1 MTSSRPRDISNPV
14 FVRFYR
20 RNRRSAVKR
29 GENEHRRRILDGL
42 TGRVVELGPGDGA
55 NFPLY
60 PTTVTEVVAV
70 EPEPRFRRQAEEAAR
85 GADVPVRV
93 VPGTAEDLP
102 LEAESV
108 DAVLASLV
116 LCTVPDQAVA
126 LAEARRVIR
135 PGGELRFYEHVH
147 ADRQPL
153 RALLEL
159 ADRSRIWP
167 TIAGGCHPT
176 RDTLSAIK
184 AAGFHRRALR
194 AVPVQPQPDRAERP
208 PYPRG
213 RAAQARM
220 IGTARMRIATCH
232 RDSNPRPP
240 GPQPLRRRVVGG

>member
-1 MTSSRPRDISNPV
+1 MTPSDARDVSNPI

-29 GENEHRRRILDGL
+29 GENEHRRRALEGL

-60 PTTVTEVVAV
+60 PSTVTEVIAV

-85 GADVPVRV
+85 GAEIPVRV
-93 VPGTAEDLP
+93 RPGGAEALP
-102 LEAESV
+102 LEDESV

-116 LCTVPDQAVA
+116 LCTVPDQAAA

-153 RALLEL
+153 RAFLEV

-167 TIAGGCHPT
+167 TVGGGCHPT
-176 RDTLSAIK
+176 RDTLGAIK
-184 AAGFHRRALR
+184 AAGFTIERCEQFPFSPSPAIPKMPHILGVARR
-194 AVPVQPQPDRAERP
+194 P
-208 PYPRG
+208 
-213 RAAQARM
+213 
-220 IGTARMRIATCH
+220 
-232 RDSNPRPP
+232 
-240 GPQPLRRRVVGG
+240 

>member
-1 MTSSRPRDISNPV
+1 VRPSDARDISNPI

-29 GENEHRRRILDGL
+29 GENEHRRRALEGL

-60 PTTVTEVVAV
+60 PSTVAEVVAV
-70 EPEPRFRRQAEEAAR
+70 EPEPRFREQAEEAAR
-85 GADVPVRV
+85 GAGVPGRV
-93 VPGTAEDLP
+93 LPGTAEALP
-102 LEAESV
+102 LEDESV

-116 LCTVPDQAVA
+116 LCTVPDQAAA

-153 RALLEL
+153 RSVLEV

-167 TIAGGCHPT
+167 TVGGGCHPT
-176 RDTLSAIK
+176 RDTLGAIK
-184 AAGFHRRALR
+184 DAGFTIERCERFPFSPSPVIPKIPHILGVARR
-194 AVPVQPQPDRAERP
+194 P
-208 PYPRG
+208 
-213 RAAQARM
+213 
-220 IGTARMRIATCH
+220 
-232 RDSNPRPP
+232 
-240 GPQPLRRRVVGG
+240 